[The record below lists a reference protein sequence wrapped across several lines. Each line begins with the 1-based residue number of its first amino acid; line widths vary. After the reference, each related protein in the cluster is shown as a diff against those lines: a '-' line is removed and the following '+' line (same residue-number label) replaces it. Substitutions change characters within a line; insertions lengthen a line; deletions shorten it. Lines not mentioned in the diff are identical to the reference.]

1 MGTERLFVV
10 SAIAVAAFFIS
21 AWLTH
26 RFTRPSSWLYLL
38 DHPNER
44 SLHARPTPRMG
55 GVAILAT
62 CYLCAGAALMYLGS
76 GSAALLWLGF
86 AGLVVGGIS
95 FIDDRA
101 GVAAAYRLGA
111 HTAAAAMVVLGGL
124 AFSRIELP
132 GAVFGVQPF
141 VGALASGLFI
151 VWMINLYN
159 FMDGMDGFA
168 GGMAMFGFGTL
179 AILGWRAE
187 HETFALLSGVTA
199 ASGAGFLAF
208 NFPPARIFMGDVGSS
223 TLGLFAGA
231 FTLWGARD
239 GVFPLWVGVLVFS
252 PFVADATVTLARR
265 FVRGEKVWQA
275 HKSHYYQRLVQ
286 LGWGHRKTVLWE
298 YVLMGACAVSAAWA
312 LSIPVHLQ
320 WIMISFW
327 IALYALL
334 VFFVNWL
341 ERRHGLEPSP
351 KR

>member
-10 SAIAVAAFFIS
+10 SVIAVAAFSIS

-26 RFTRPSSWLYLL
+26 RFTRSSSWLYVL
-38 DHPNER
+38 DHPNAR
-44 SLHARPTPRMG
+44 SLHARPTPRTG

-62 CYLCAGAALMYLGS
+62 CYLCAGVAVAYLDVAA
-76 GSAALLWLGF
+76 AALLWLAA

-95 FIDDRA
+95 LIDDRA
-101 GVAAAYRLGA
+101 GVAAVYRLGA
-111 HTAAAAMVVLGGL
+111 HTAAAAMVVLGGFVL
-124 AFSRIELP
+124 LRVELP
-132 GAVFGVQPF
+132 GPVFGVQPF

-187 HETFALLSGVTA
+187 HETFALLSGVIA
-199 ASGAGFLAF
+199 ASAAGFLVF

-252 PFVADATVTLARR
+252 PFVVDATVTLLRR
-265 FVRGEKVWQA
+265 FIRGEKVWEA
-275 HKSHYYQRLVQ
+275 HKTHYYQRLVQ
-286 LGWGHRKTVLWE
+286 LGWGHRKTVLVE
-298 YVLMGACAVSAAWA
+298 YVLMLGCG
-312 LSIPVHLQ
+312 LT
-320 WIMISFW
+320 
-327 IALYALL
+327 ALL
-334 VFFVNWL
+334 AVKADAVVQWAVILTWAGIYLGFFGWVGRL
-341 ERRHGLEPSP
+341 ERRAP
-351 KR
+351 